1 MRNLIDRRVLIT
13 GAGSGLGKSLAL
25 LFAKQGWRVACTDLK
40 AESAQQTLHDIRQGG
55 GQGLAFAQ
63 DVGQDNAFD
72 DVIAAL
78 RGQWGGLDVLVNN
91 AGVATAGTVAES
103 PLSQWRFAININLM
117 GCVRG
122 ARAAAPVMMEQ
133 GGGHI
138 VNIASFAG
146 IANPPAMASY
156 NATKAAVISLSE
168 SLRFEMAPHG
178 VGVSVAC
185 PSFFKTNL
193 MASSQVQAPGDGS
206 SAAPQMEKIVSR
218 LMEKASVTAQD
229 VADDIFRAV
238 LDDRFL
244 VITHPDARQRYHLK
258 RIAPE
263 MYFRMA
269 RKATE
274 KFLGKPKA

>member
-1 MRNLIDRRVLIT
+1 MRNLIDRRAVIT

-25 LFAKQGWRVACTDLK
+25 LFAKNGWRVACTDLK
-40 AESAQQTLHDIRQGG
+40 GDSAAQTLREIEQAGG
-55 GQGLAFAQ
+55 EGLAIAQ
-63 DVGQDNAFD
+63 DVGLDNSFD
-72 DVIAAL
+72 DVMTL
-78 RGQWGGLDVLVNN
+78 VRQHWGGLDLLINN
-91 AGVATAGTVAES
+91 AGVATAGTVADS

-122 ARAAAPVMMEQ
+122 ARAAAPLLTEQ

-193 MASSQVQAPGDGS
+193 METSNAQNRES
-206 SAAPQMEKIVSR
+206 SAAPQMQKIVGL
-218 LMEKASVTAQD
+218 LMDRATVTAED
-229 VADDIFRAV
+229 VAADIYDAV
-238 LDDRFL
+238 LKDRFL

-263 MYFRMA
+263 MYFKMA

-274 KFLGKPKA
+274 KFLQKSKS